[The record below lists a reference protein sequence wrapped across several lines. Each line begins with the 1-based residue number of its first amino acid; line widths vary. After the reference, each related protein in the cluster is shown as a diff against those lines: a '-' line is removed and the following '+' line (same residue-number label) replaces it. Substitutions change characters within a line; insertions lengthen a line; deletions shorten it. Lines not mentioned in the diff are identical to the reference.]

1 MVVRNNYL
9 NSSDI
14 EEMRFVVEGMNCVTP
29 RAHDI
34 VFRKIRDRKVEKFQ
48 LVIACLFEDIAPMFQ
63 LLRGG
68 TSDVVLNKF
77 L

>member
-1 MVVRNNYL
+1 M
-9 NSSDI
+9 D
-14 EEMRFVVEGMNCVTP
+14 EGMNCVTP

-34 VFRKIRDRKVEKFQ
+34 VFREIRDRKVEKIQ
-48 LVIACLFEDIAPMFQ
+48 LVIACLFEDFAPMSP

-68 TSDVVLNKF
+68 TSDVVLNKG